1 MANRQAGVL
10 RHIRQLYSLGALG
23 GTTDARLLAQFLD
36 GRDAGAEVAFEVLV
50 ERHGPMVFDVCRR
63 VLRDEHAAEDAF
75 QATFLVL
82 ARKAGSLWVKDS
94 LGSWLHGVAHRVAS
108 RARSDAIRRR
118 QHERQA
124 VDRSGAAAIDDA
136 MPDMF
141 RSDAE
146 VVLSEE
152 VARLP
157 EKYRA
162 PTVLCYLESM
172 SYEAAASRLGLTE
185 STVRGRLAR
194 ARERLRSRL
203 TRRGVE
209 FSSVF
214 VGTRPVIRTAR
225 CLRPELLQSTI
236 QAVMSRSAPWVLDS
250 WPISATAVSLSE
262 RVCRTMIRTKL
273 SVAALTL
280 ALGAITAG
288 ALVSAQ
294 SAGGRQNEPERAA
307 PQQDHLAKGSGWT
320 DLLSPN
326 GGTEAGG
333 PHHLAAA
340 TGSGG
345 NLIVDWTPVSPNADK
360 VEIKVDAV
368 RHCVHLPA
376 VSVKRGSRPNDGAV
390 RLDLERGT
398 TYQVAVDGEA
408 FMGPATGPNADP
420 FPGVVLVYGT
430 DGEDGYAIRQSVVAP
445 GKSITFKTPWAISPE
460 DEVFVMAFFLDIEG
474 LSNRGGYTLTVTEAG
489 ERNASRLFR
498 GAKNINRFE
507 RSPEATRFFRGGGN
521 KNLFERSPEPT
532 QGGGSEASS
541 QQGQGSQSQSSDE
554 KGKGSYSQGN
564 QQSTAESG
572 SSPSAKPQG
581 NPSDSSGN
589 KQGDKSSAQGGGSAG
604 KSSQSDSE
612 KRGSSSSD
620 WGSQGKSS
628 GQGAGQESQDGA
640 KNSGKSGENGAGS
653 QGGHQKRG
661 GLSAIRESQSEKI
674 LKQAEY
680 YNRVNKAATAEFYLG
695 KLKRTKPKPPES
707 TKDESK
713 P

>member
-10 RHIRQLYSLGALG
+10 RHIRQLYSLGTLG

-50 ERHGPMVFDVCRR
+50 ERHGPMVFDVCRG

-118 QHERQA
+118 QCERQA
-124 VDRSGAAAIDDA
+124 VERSGSAANDNAI
-136 MPDMF
+136 PDVF

-146 VVLSEE
+146 LVLSEE
-152 VARLP
+152 IARLP

-162 PTVLCYLESM
+162 PTVLCYLESL

-194 ARERLRSRL
+194 ARERLRFRL
-203 TRRGVE
+203 TRRGIEV
-209 FSSVF
+209 SSVF

-225 CLRPELLQSTI
+225 CLRPELLKSTI
-236 QAVMSRSAPWVLDS
+236 QAVMSRSAPGVLDS

-280 ALGAITAG
+280 ALGAITAVALG
-288 ALVSAQ
+288 AAQ
-294 SAGGRQNEPERAA
+294 SAGGRQIEPERAV
-307 PQQDHLAKGSGWT
+307 PQQDRLAAGSGRIY
-320 DLLSPN
+320 LFNPN
-326 GGTEAGG
+326 RGTEAGG
-333 PHHLAAA
+333 PQNQAAA

-360 VEIKVDAV
+360 IEIKVDAV
-368 RHCVHLPA
+368 RHCVHLPGA
-376 VSVKRGSRPNDGAV
+376 SVKRGSRPNDGAV

-408 FMGPATGPNADP
+408 FMGPATGSDADP

-445 GKSITFKTPWAISPE
+445 GNSITFKTPWAISPA

-474 LSNRGGYTLTVTEAG
+474 LSNRGGYTLTVTQAG
-489 ERNASRLFR
+489 DRNASRLFR
-498 GAKNINRFE
+498 GGGNKNPFE
-507 RSPEATRFFRGGGN
+507 RSPFFRGGGN
-521 KNLFERSPEPT
+521 KNLFERSPQPT
-532 QGGGSEASS
+532 QGGGSPSSS
-541 QQGQGSQSQSSDE
+541 QQGGSQSQSGGE

-564 QQSTAESG
+564 HQSSAESG
-572 SSPSAKPQG
+572 SWPGGKPQG
-581 NPSDSSGN
+581 NRPATSRRISQPERRLEERVRTPRPISHGRWRAPVV
-589 KQGDKSSAQGGGSAG
+589 KFVRQQAG
-604 KSSQSDSE
+604 KDPKPE
-612 KRGSSSSD
+612 RRLA
-620 WGSQGKSS
+620 GKGFVLS
-628 GQGAGQESQDGA
+628 
-640 KNSGKSGENGAGS
+640 
-653 QGGHQKRG
+653 RR
-661 GLSAIRESQSEKI
+661 SAI
-674 LKQAEY
+674 
-680 YNRVNKAATAEFYLG
+680 LG
-695 KLKRTKPKPPES
+695 RIGLIG
-707 TKDESK
+707 
-713 P
+713 